1 MLWLYFTS
9 GLQYA
14 NHNQVAMWPE
24 TELDDVLFQ
33 SLPLYSDVESEIHRP
48 PQHEKVNVSVV
59 KGPLGFGFSLGEQRC
74 EIHNY
79 TLVLVM

>member
-1 MLWLYFTS
+1 MLWLLYFAS

-24 TELDDVLFQ
+24 TRLKDQ